1 MARILPLV
9 EVLESTHSINGHGS
23 SSLFFLL
30 LDTDVTTAWTVI
42 PPLQDDVKLA
52 GEASWPLVGK

>member
-23 SSLFFLL
+23 SSLFFFFSK
-30 LDTDVTTAWTVI
+30 
-42 PPLQDDVKLA
+42 QR
-52 GEASWPLVGK
+52 